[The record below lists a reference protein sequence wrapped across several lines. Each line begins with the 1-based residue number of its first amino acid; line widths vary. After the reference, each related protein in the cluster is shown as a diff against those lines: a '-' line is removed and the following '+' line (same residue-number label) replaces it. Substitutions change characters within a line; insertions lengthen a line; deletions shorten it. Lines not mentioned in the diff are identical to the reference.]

1 MEELQFERWM
11 GEKGYEPRV
20 IGARLS
26 NCRRIETELNIN
38 LDVVYAR
45 GEKAAILQ
53 KFDYSIAEARRNI
66 LPRHG
71 IPINGNQYTG
81 TSTLR
86 HALNLYFDFKAEHN
100 GIAQVSV
107 AEPRNKRVR
116 TPRTDTV
123 YVSQRS
129 AIISQDGEAK
139 AIDSYQQF
147 CDDFHITPDELYQ
160 FGIRRSIFATPESA
174 WSQWQSL
181 KRALQGESELR
192 IRKYGRAA
200 NNPFIA
206 MYKHI
211 FPQAQILEDST
222 GNAAPRAIIQKITN
236 HTINTTIYNFEVSH
250 VFGYT
255 KNPLLFNAAWNFF
268 FCPRLIDP
276 FTRHASTGRWPE
288 EYQPLLKEAVIT
300 KFSRCISDYNKMLS
314 EMGILD
320 KIENYLATLNWGAE
334 KSKELAR
341 FKIDAR
347 KEWQPISE
355 TE

>member
-1 MEELQFERWM
+1 MEDGQFRTWM
-11 GEKGYEPRV
+11 NEKGYRPDVVASRV
-20 IGARLS
+20 S
-26 NCRRIETELNIN
+26 NCQRIERSLNIN
-38 LDVVYAR
+38 IDVIFAR
-45 GEKAAILQ
+45 GESSALLQ
-53 KFDYSIAEARRNI
+53 KFEYSAADARRNV

-71 IPINGNQYTG
+71 IPIDGNQYTG
-81 TSTLR
+81 TATLR
-86 HALNLYFDFKAEHN
+86 NALKLYFEFKS
-100 GIAQVSV
+100 GQRGTAQVSV
-107 AEPRNKRVR
+107 AERRNKRVI
-116 TPRTDTV
+116 TPSTDTR
-123 YVSQRS
+123 YVTQRP
-129 AIISQDGEAK
+129 AIISSNGETK

-147 CDDFHITPDELYQ
+147 CDDFHITPEELYQ
-160 FGIRRSIFATPESA
+160 FGIRRSIFATSESA

-222 GNAAPRAIIQKITN
+222 GNAAPRAIIQRITN

-276 FTRHASTGRWPE
+276 FTGHASTGRWPE
-288 EYQPLLKEAVIT
+288 EYQPILKEAVIT

-320 KIENYLATLNWGAE
+320 KIENYLANLDWGAE

-341 FKIDAR
+341 FKLDAR